1 MKGDFGMKSKIEKA
15 MEVIVN
21 ELKKDKSEGSYYFAW
36 QSNIACAIMDT
47 MPEGE
52 KLHSLANESA
62 KRFLEN
68 LIR

>member
-1 MKGDFGMKSKIEKA
+1 MNKPKIANAVMVLQKNLA
-15 MEVIVN
+15 
-21 ELKKDKSEGSYYFAW
+21 KDKSEGSYYHAW

-47 MPEGE
+47 MPNVENIHE
-52 KLHSLANESA
+52 LANESA